1 MRVTACLSVPLLN
14 QELCLE
20 LGWIEP
26 GWIDSK
32 LGFFS
37 SLVSPPC
44 SVSLSWAFLESR
56 ARFIPG
62 WLGWH
67 AGLVWG

>member
-32 LGFFS
+32 LGFF
-37 SLVSPPC
+37 
-44 SVSLSWAFLESR
+44 
-56 ARFIPG
+56 
-62 WLGWH
+62 
-67 AGLVWG
+67 